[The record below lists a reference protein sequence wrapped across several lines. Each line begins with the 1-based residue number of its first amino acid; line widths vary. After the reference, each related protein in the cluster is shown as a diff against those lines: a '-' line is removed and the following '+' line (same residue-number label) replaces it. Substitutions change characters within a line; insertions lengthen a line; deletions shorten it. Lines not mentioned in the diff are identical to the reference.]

1 MPSDLPLFFRELL
14 LRPRQISAVAPSS
27 AVLARAMAAPLRP
40 GFGTVVE
47 VGPGTGSLTR
57 AILQRGIAPSDLTL
71 FEMNP
76 TFAGALRAAFP
87 GVTVHAAPAQAMPD
101 LVAPGVAAV
110 VSGLP
115 LLSMPERLRGA
126 VHLWCGRTAGRGR
139 ARGAASD
146 RAARAAGL
154 GQPAPGPGLD
164 LQPAR
169 RRYATVCQLISAGF
183 ASRPAPDRS
192 GRPHR

>member
-115 LLSMPERLRGA
+115 LLSMPEAVQRGIYEAAFRVLRPGGFVVQFTYGAGEPLAAAVRGA
-126 VHLWCGRTAGRGR
+126 LHLTAQRGR
-139 ARGAASD
+139 RVWAN
-146 RAARAAGL
+146 L
-154 GQPAPGPGLD
+154 P
-164 LQPAR
+164 PAR
-169 RRYATVCQLISAGF
+169 VWIYSRQGDGMRRYAN
-183 ASRPAPDRS
+183 
-192 GRPHR
+192 